1 MRESGQT
8 MHLKRWLTALIAIP
22 ILIYII
28 CFGPRYLFHAL
39 LCGAAI
45 VSFIEF
51 YSITGTAGS
60 RFILYG
66 NSFLIFSLFAV
77 IYMRQVMFVPII
89 TVLWVFLPMG
99 YLMMHKPTPG
109 KELTAEIGRAVF
121 GPIYVSLPLAMLALI
136 DFRPKGSI
144 WVFFLLAVI
153 FASDT
158 GAFYFGRQ
166 FGKHKLHKVVS
177 PGKSWE
183 GAVGGLVSS
192 VAAAFLFLLV
202 SRLHSLDTGIII
214 LTLLLS
220 AMGQIGDLSESLLKR
235 NHGIKDSGSILPG
248 HGGILDRIDGL
259 LFAIPV
265 LFGYLLFQ

>member
-1 MRESGQT
+1 

-28 CFGPRYLFHAL
+28 GFGPRWLFHAL

-45 VSFIEF
+45 ASFME
-51 YSITGTAGS
+51 YCGITGAGRS
-60 RFILYG
+60 KFILYG
-66 NSFLIFSLFAV
+66 NSFLIFLLFAV
-77 IYMRQVMFVPII
+77 IYMRQVLFVPII
-89 TVLWVFLPMG
+89 IVLWVFVPMG
-99 YLMMHKPTPG
+99 CRMMYKPTPG

-121 GPIYVSLPLAMLALI
+121 GPVYVALPLAMLALI
-136 DFRPKGSI
+136 DFRPNGNM
-144 WVFFLLAVI
+144 WVFFLLTVI

-166 FGKHKLHKVVS
+166 FGKHKLHKAVS

-183 GAVGGLVSS
+183 GAVGGLISS
-192 VAAAFLFLLV
+192 AVAAFLFLLV
-202 SRLHSLDTGIII
+202 SRFHTLNTGII
-214 LTLLLS
+214 LLAMVLS
-220 AMGQIGDLSESLLKR
+220 TMGQIGDLSESLLKR

-265 LFGYLLFQ
+265 LFGYLLLP

>member
-1 MRESGQT
+1 

-28 CFGPRYLFHAL
+28 GFGPRWLFNAL
-39 LCGAAI
+39 LCGAAV

-51 YSITGTAGS
+51 CNITGVGTS
-60 RFILYG
+60 KFILCG
-66 NSFLIFSLFAV
+66 NSFLIFLLFAV
-77 IYMRQVMFVPII
+77 IYIRQALFIPII
-89 TVLWVFLPMG
+89 IVLWVFLPMSW
-99 YLMMHKPTPG
+99 LMMHNPTPG
-109 KELTAEIGRAVF
+109 KELTAEIGRVVL
-121 GPIYVSLPLAMLALI
+121 GPVYVALPLAMLALI
-136 DFRPKGSI
+136 DFRPNGNI
-144 WVFFLLAVI
+144 WVFFLLTVI

-166 FGKHKLHKVVS
+166 FGRHKLHKIVS

-183 GAVGGLVSS
+183 GAIGGLVSS
-192 VAAAFLFLLV
+192 AGAAFLFLLV
-202 SRLHSLDTGIII
+202 FRLHPLNAGIIL

-265 LFGYLLFQ
+265 LFGYLLIP

>member
-1 MRESGQT
+1 

-22 ILIYII
+22 ILVYVIG
-28 CFGPRYLFHAL
+28 FGPRWLFHSL
-39 LCGAAI
+39 LCAAAI
-45 VSFIEF
+45 VSFTEF
-51 YSITGTAGS
+51 SGITGGRGS
-60 RFILYG
+60 KVILCG
-66 NSFLIFSLFAV
+66 NSFLIFLLFAV
-77 IYMRQVMFVPII
+77 IYARQVLFVPII
-89 TVLWVFLPMG
+89 IVLWVFLPMVW
-99 YLMMHKPTPG
+99 LMMHKPTPG
-109 KELTAEIGRAVF
+109 KELTAEIARAVF
-121 GPIYVSLPLAMLALI
+121 GSVYVALPLAMLSLI

-144 WVFFLLAVI
+144 WVFFLLSVI

-166 FGKHKLHKVVS
+166 FGKHKLHKAVS

-183 GAVGGLVSS
+183 GAMGGLVSS
-192 VAAAFLFLLV
+192 VAVAVFFLLV
-202 SRLHSLDTGIII
+202 SRLHSLDAGIII

-259 LFAIPV
+259 LFAIPI
-265 LFGYLLFQ
+265 LFGYLLLS

>member
-1 MRESGQT
+1 

-22 ILIYII
+22 ILIYMIG
-28 CFGPRYLFHAL
+28 FGPRWLFHSL
-39 LCGAAI
+39 LCAAAI

-51 YSITGTAGS
+51 SKITGVGKTG
-60 RFILYG
+60 FILCC
-66 NSFLIFSLFAV
+66 NSFLIFLLFAV
-77 IYMRQVMFVPII
+77 IYSRQVLFLPVI
-89 TVLWVFLPMG
+89 TVLWVFLPMAF
-99 YLMMHKPTPG
+99 LMMHKPIPG
-109 KELTAEIGRAVF
+109 KELTAEIGKAVL
-121 GPIYVSLPLAMLALI
+121 GPVYVAMPLAMLALI
-136 DFRPKGSI
+136 DFRPRGSMWI
-144 WVFFLLAVI
+144 FFLLAVI
-153 FASDT
+153 FAGDT
-158 GAFYFGRQ
+158 GAFYFGRR

-183 GAVGGLVSS
+183 GAVGGLISS
-192 VAAAFLFLLV
+192 LVVALLFLFV
-202 SRLHSLDTGIII
+202 FHLHSLDAGIII

-265 LFGYLLFQ
+265 LFGYLLLS